1 MIFDTIENAKTYKGL
16 NERIDRV
23 LEEVVKYTPENYT
36 TGRVDLDGDNVYMNI
51 SAYETKPA
59 AGSLAEAHRQ
69 YIDVMYMVE
78 GEELIYVKP
87 TDKLQ
92 NITKEYDPSIEA
104 LLADLDADATPV
116 RLQAGSFV
124 VLFPQDSHCPGRCVD
139 APVNVKKII
148 GKVRIG

>member
-16 NERIDRV
+16 NARIDRA
-23 LEEVVKYTPENYT
+23 LEEVAKFTPENYT
-36 TGRVDLDGDNVYMNI
+36 VGRVDIEGDDLYLNV
-51 SAYETKPA
+51 SAYETHPSEGA
-59 AGSLAEAHRQ
+59 LAEAHRQ

-78 GEELIYVKP
+78 GEEIIYVKP

-104 LLADLDADATPV
+104 LLAELDGDATPV

-124 VLFPQDSHCPGRCVD
+124 VLFPQDAHSPGCCVD
-139 APVNVKKII
+139 APATVKKII
-148 GKVRIG
+148 GKVRL

>member
-116 RLQAGSFV
+116 RLQAALWCCS
-124 VLFPQDSHCPGRCVD
+124 PRIPT
-139 APVNVKKII
+139 APAAA
-148 GKVRIG
+148 

>member
-16 NERIDRV
+16 NARIDRA
-23 LEEVVKYTPENYT
+23 LEEVARFTPDNYT
-36 TGRVDLDGDNVYMNI
+36 VGRVDIEGDDLYLNV
-51 SAYETKPA
+51 SAYETQPA
-59 AGSLAEAHRQ
+59 VGSLAEAHRQ

-139 APVNVKKII
+139 GPMNVKKII

>member
-36 TGRVDLDGDNVYMNI
+36 T
-51 SAYETKPA
+51 AYETKPA

-139 APVNVKKII
+139 APMNVKKII

>member
-1 MIFDTIENAKTYKGL
+1 MIFDTIDNAKSYKGL
-16 NERIDRV
+16 HARVDRV
-23 LEEVVKYTPENYT
+23 LEEVQKYTAENYPT
-36 TGRVDLDGDNVYMNI
+36 ERAVLDGENLFLNFANYI
-51 SAYETKPA
+51 THPKSEA
-59 AGSLAEAHRQ
+59 LAEAHRQ

-104 LLADLDADATPV
+104 LLANLDEDAIPV

-124 VLFPQDSHCPGRCVD
+124 VLFPQDAHSPACCVD
-139 APVNVKKII
+139 APATVKKII
-148 GKVRIG
+148 GKVRI